1 MKLSELYESRKALH
15 AERDSILAQ
24 DSVTVEVEARGLE
37 VANELATV
45 EAEIRSAQL
54 RERFASSSA
63 VEIIAKRDMELGRE
77 ERDSK
82 KYRDQFVGWL
92 KGGQA
97 PEVRALSTATTPAT
111 AAGTIMVPA
120 VYETEIL
127 KFLAANSTM
136 INLADYKSGVT
147 GYPSLRYN
155 TQTSANY
162 GASLSTSG
170 TGSWIAEGGTA
181 VTNDMAL
188 AEVLLPP
195 RLCSPTTQVSQ
206 TLLRQA
212 NFDVEAEVM
221 LDLQAKMSKN
231 MEFGF
236 IGGVGGT
243 AMPTGIFDPA
253 STTVGVRSGASCATN
268 TNTRAQK
275 VTAATSSA
283 TVILDNLTQMRYNTL
298 PAAYWNSPGCAWI
311 IPQDVYAAIAA
322 TTVNNVPLFVPS
334 ADKGITGA
342 APFTLMGLPVYVTQY
357 VPVNVATA
365 GTTKTVMAVVGDI
378 RESYAIRQ
386 WAGIGMIRD
395 DITLATTGQVKYTAL
410 AFANANVTRGDA
422 LVQLRVSNIA

>member
-1 MKLSELYESRKALH
+1 MKLSELFESRKALT

-24 DSVTVEVEARGLE
+24 DSLTVEIEARGHE

-45 EAEIRSAQL
+45 EAEIRSAQM

-77 ERDSK
+77 ERDTK

-92 KGGQA
+92 KGGAA
-97 PEVRALSTATTPAT
+97 PEVRALTTATTPAT

-127 KFLAANSTM
+127 KYLDSQDFMRS
-136 INLADYKSGVT
+136 LADYRGGVT

-155 TQTSANY
+155 TQTSAAY
-162 GASLSTSG
+162 GGG
-170 TGSWIAEGGTA
+170 TGSWIAEGSSA
-181 VTNDMAL
+181 VVNDMAL

-221 LDLQAKMSKN
+221 MDLQKKISKN
-231 MEFGF
+231 QAFGF
-236 IGGVGGT
+236 IGGIGGT

-253 STTVGVRSGASCATN
+253 TTTTGVRTGATVGTG
-268 TNTRAQK
+268 NTRALK
-275 VTAATSSA
+275 VTAATSTSA
-283 TVILDNLTQMRYNTL
+283 VTIENLTKMRYETL
-298 PAAYWNSPGCAWI
+298 PAAYWNSPTCAWI
-311 IPQDVYAAIAA
+311 IPQDVYAAIAGII
-322 TTVNNVPLFVPS
+322 VNNVPLFVPS
-334 ADKGITGA
+334 SDAGITRS
-342 APFTLMGLPVYVTQY
+342 APATLMGLPVYVTPF
-357 VPVNVATA
+357 VPALVTSSGA
-365 GTTKTVMAVVGDI
+365 KTVMAVVGDI
-378 RESYAIRQ
+378 RESYSIRE

-395 DITLATTGQVKYTAL
+395 DITLATTGQVKYTAMS
-410 AFANANVTRGDA
+410 FANANITRGDA
-422 LVQLRVSNIA
+422 LVQLRVTNV

>member
-1 MKLSELYESRKALH
+1 MKLSELFESRKALT

-24 DSVTVEVEARGLE
+24 DSLTVEIEARGHE

-45 EAEIRSAQL
+45 EAEIRSAQM

-77 ERDSK
+77 ERDTK

-92 KGGQA
+92 KGGAA
-97 PEVRALSTATTPAT
+97 PEVRALTTATTPAT

-127 KFLAANSTM
+127 KYLDSQDFMRS
-136 INLADYKSGVT
+136 LADYRGGVT

-155 TQTSANY
+155 TQTSASY
-162 GASLSTSG
+162 GGG

-181 VTNDMAL
+181 VVNDMAL

-195 RLCSPTTQVSQ
+195 KLCSPTTQVSQ

-221 LDLQAKMSKN
+221 MDLQKKLSKN
-231 MEFGF
+231 QAFAF
-236 IGGVGGT
+236 IGGTGT
-243 AMPTGIFDPA
+243 NMPTGIFDPA
-253 STTVGVRSGASCATN
+253 TTTTGVRTTGSPATN
-268 TNTRAQK
+268 TNLRAQK
-275 VTAATSSA
+275 VTAATSSSSV
-283 TVILDNLTQMRYNTL
+283 TIENLTKMRYETL
-298 PAAYWNSPGCAWI
+298 PAAYWNSPTCAWI
-311 IPQDVYAAIAA
+311 IPQDVYAAIAGII
-322 TTVNNVPLFVPS
+322 VNNVPLFVPS
-334 ADKGITGA
+334 ADAGIRNA
-342 APFTLMGLPVYVTQY
+342 APFTLMGLPVYVTPY

-365 GTTKTVMAVVGDI
+365 STAVKTVMAVVGDI
-378 RESYAIRQ
+378 RESYSVRE

-395 DITLATTGQVKYTAL
+395 DITLATTGQVKYTAM
-410 AFANANVTRGDA
+410 AFANANITRGDA
-422 LVQLRVSNIA
+422 LVQLRVANLA

>member
-1 MKLSELYESRKALH
+1 MKLSELFESRKALT

-24 DSVTVEVEARGLE
+24 DSLTVEVEARGHE

-45 EAEIRSAQL
+45 EAEIRSAQM

-77 ERDSK
+77 ERDTK
-82 KYRDQFVGWL
+82 KYRDQFIGWL
-92 KGGQA
+92 KGGAA

-127 KFLAANSTM
+127 KYLDSQDFMRS
-136 INLADYKSGVT
+136 LADYRGGVT

-162 GASLSTSG
+162 GGG

-181 VTNDMAL
+181 VVNDMAL

-195 RLCSPTTQVSQ
+195 KLCSPTTQVSQ

-212 NFDVEAEVM
+212 NFSVEEEVM
-221 LDLQAKMSKN
+221 MDLQKKLAKN
-231 MEFGF
+231 QAFAF
-236 IGGVGGT
+236 IGGTGT
-243 AMPTGIFDPA
+243 NMPTGIFDPA
-253 STTVGVRSGASCATN
+253 TTTTGVRTGASCATN
-268 TNTRAQK
+268 TNLRTQK
-275 VTAATSSA
+275 VTAATSSSSV
-283 TVILDNLTQMRYNTL
+283 VIENLTKMRYETL
-298 PAAYWNSPGCAWI
+298 PAAYWNSPTCAWI
-311 IPQDVYAAIAA
+311 IPQDVYAAIAGIV
-322 TTVNNVPLFVPS
+322 VNNVPLFVPS
-334 ADKGITGA
+334 ADAGIRNA
-342 APFTLMGLPVYVTQY
+342 APFTLMGLPVYVTPY
-357 VPVNVATA
+357 IPVNVATA

-378 RESYAIRQ
+378 RESYSIRE

-395 DITLATTGQVKYTAL
+395 DITLATTGQVKYTAMS
-410 AFANANVTRGDA
+410 FANANITRGDA

>member
-1 MKLSELYESRKALH
+1 MKLSELFESRKALT

-24 DSVTVEVEARGLE
+24 DSLTVEVEARGHE

-45 EAEIRSAQL
+45 EAEIRSAQM

-77 ERDSK
+77 ERDTK

-92 KGGQA
+92 KGGAA

-111 AAGTIMVPA
+111 AAGTIMIPA

-162 GASLSTSG
+162 GATLATSG

-181 VTNDMAL
+181 ITNDMAL

-195 RLCSPTTQVSQ
+195 KLCSPTTQVSQ

-221 LDLQAKMSKN
+221 MDLQAKLSKN
-231 MEFGF
+231 LEFGF
-236 IGGVGGT
+236 IGGTGT
-243 AMPTGIFDPA
+243 NMPTGIFDPA
-253 STTVGVRSGASCATN
+253 STTCQVRTGASCASN
-268 TNTRAQK
+268 TNLRTQK

-283 TVILDNLTQMRYNTL
+283 SVILDNFTQMRYNLL
-298 PAAYWNSPGCAWI
+298 PSAYWNSPTCAWI
-311 IPQDVYAAIAA
+311 IPQDVYAAVAA
-322 TTVNNVPLFVPS
+322 TTVNSVPLFVPS
-334 ADKGITGA
+334 SDKGITGA

-378 RESYAIRQ
+378 RESYSIRQ

-410 AFANANVTRGDA
+410 AFANANVTRGDS
-422 LVQLRVSNIA
+422 LIQLRVSNIA

>member
-1 MKLSELYESRKALH
+1 MKLSELFESRKALT

-24 DSVTVEVEARGLE
+24 DSLTVEVEARGHE

-45 EAEIRSAQL
+45 EAEIRSAQM

-77 ERDSK
+77 ERDTK

-111 AAGTIMVPA
+111 AAGTIMIPA
-120 VYETEIL
+120 IYETEIL

-162 GASLSTSG
+162 GATLATSG

-181 VTNDMAL
+181 ITNDMAL

-195 RLCSPTTQVSQ
+195 KLCSPTTQVSQ

-221 LDLQAKMSKN
+221 MDLQAKLSKN
-231 MEFGF
+231 LEFGF
-236 IGGVGGT
+236 IGGTGT
-243 AMPTGIFDPA
+243 NMPTGIFDPA
-253 STTVGVRSGASCATN
+253 STTCQVRTGASCATN
-268 TNTRAQK
+268 TNLRTQK

-283 TVILDNLTQMRYNTL
+283 SVILDNFTQMRYNLL
-298 PAAYWNSPGCAWI
+298 PSAYWNSPTCAWI
-311 IPQDVYAAIAA
+311 IPQDVYAAVAA
-322 TTVNNVPLFVPS
+322 TTVNSVPLFVPS

-378 RESYAIRQ
+378 RESYSIRQ

-410 AFANANVTRGDA
+410 AFANANVTRGDS
-422 LVQLRVSNIA
+422 LIQLRVSNIA

>member
-1 MKLSELYESRKALH
+1 MKLSELFESRKALT

-24 DSVTVEVEARGLE
+24 DSFTVEIEARGHE

-45 EAEIRSAQL
+45 EAEIRSAQM

-77 ERDSK
+77 ERDTK

-92 KGGQA
+92 KGGAA

-120 VYETEIL
+120 IYETEIL
-127 KFLAANSTM
+127 KYLAANSTM

-162 GASLSTSG
+162 GASLATSG

-195 RLCSPTTQVSQ
+195 KLCSPTTQVSQ

-221 LDLQAKMSKN
+221 LDLQSKLSKN
-231 MEFGF
+231 LEFAF
-236 IGGVGGT
+236 VGGT
-243 AMPTGIFDPA
+243 GTNMPTGIFDPA
-253 STTVGVRSGASCATN
+253 STTVGIRTGASCATN
-268 TNTRAQK
+268 TNTREQK

-283 TVILDNLTQMRYNTL
+283 SVILDNLTQMRYNTL

-322 TTVNNVPLFVPS
+322 TTVNSVPLFVPS

-410 AFANANVTRGDA
+410 GFANAKVTRGDA
-422 LVQLRVSNIA
+422 LVQLRVSNIS

>member
-1 MKLSELYESRKALH
+1 MKLSELFESRKALT

-24 DSVTVEVEARGLE
+24 DSLTVEVEARGHE

-45 EAEIRSAQL
+45 EAEIRSAQM

-77 ERDSK
+77 ERDTK
-82 KYRDQFVGWL
+82 KYRDQFIGWL
-92 KGGQA
+92 KGGAA

-127 KFLAANSTM
+127 KYLDSQDFMRS
-136 INLADYKSGVT
+136 LADYRGGVT

-155 TQTSANY
+155 TQTSAAY
-162 GASLSTSG
+162 GGG

-195 RLCSPTTQVSQ
+195 KLCSPTTQVSQ

-221 LDLQAKMSKN
+221 MDLQKKLSKN
-231 MEFGF
+231 QAFAFM
-236 IGGVGGT
+236 GGT
-243 AMPTGIFDPA
+243 GTNMPTGIFDPA
-253 STTVGVRSGASCATN
+253 TTTTGVRTGASCASN
-268 TNTRAQK
+268 TNLRAQK
-275 VTAATSSA
+275 VTAATSDSA
-283 TVILDNLTQMRYNTL
+283 VTIANLTKMRYETL
-298 PAAYWNSPGCAWI
+298 PAAYWNSPTCAWI
-311 IPQDVYAAIAA
+311 IPQDVYAAIAGII
-322 TTVNNVPLFVPS
+322 VNNVPLFVPS
-334 ADKGITGA
+334 ADAGIRNA
-342 APFTLMGLPVYVTQY
+342 APFTLMGLPVYVTPY
-357 VPVNVATA
+357 IPVNVATA
-365 GTTKTVMAVVGDI
+365 SATIKTVMAVVGDI
-378 RESYAIRQ
+378 RESYSIRE

-395 DITLATTGQVKYTAL
+395 DITLATTGQVKYTAMS
-410 AFANANVTRGDA
+410 FANANITRGDA

>member
-1 MKLSELYESRKALH
+1 MKLSELFESRKALT

-24 DSVTVEVEARGLE
+24 DSLTVEVEARGHE

-45 EAEIRSAQL
+45 EAEIRSAQM

-77 ERDSK
+77 ERDTK
-82 KYRDQFVGWL
+82 KYRDQFIGWL
-92 KGGQA
+92 KGGAA

-127 KFLAANSTM
+127 KYLDSQDFMRS
-136 INLADYKSGVT
+136 LADYRGGVT

-155 TQTSANY
+155 TQTSAAY
-162 GASLSTSG
+162 GGG

-221 LDLQAKMSKN
+221 MDLQKKISKN
-231 MEFGF
+231 QAFGF
-236 IGGVGGT
+236 IGGIGGT

-253 STTVGVRSGASCATN
+253 TTTTGVRSGASCATN
-268 TNTRAQK
+268 TNLRTQK
-275 VTAATSSA
+275 VTAATSSSSV
-283 TVILDNLTQMRYNTL
+283 VIENLTKMRYEIL
-298 PAAYWNSPGCAWI
+298 PAAYWNSPTCAWI
-311 IPQDVYAAIAA
+311 IPQDVYAAIAGII
-322 TTVNNVPLFVPS
+322 VNNVPLFVPS
-334 ADKGITGA
+334 ADAGIRNA
-342 APFTLMGLPVYVTQY
+342 APFTLMGLPVYVTPY
-357 VPVNVATA
+357 IPVNVATA

-378 RESYAIRQ
+378 RESYSIRE

-395 DITLATTGQVKYTAL
+395 DITLATTGQVKYTAMS
-410 AFANANVTRGDA
+410 FANANITRGDA

>member
-1 MKLSELYESRKALH
+1 MKLSELFESRKALT

-24 DSVTVEVEARGLE
+24 DSLTVEIEARGHE

-45 EAEIRSAQL
+45 EAEIRSAQM

-77 ERDSK
+77 ERDTK

-111 AAGTIMVPA
+111 LAGTIMVPA

-127 KFLAANSTM
+127 KYLDSQDFMRS
-136 INLADYKSGVT
+136 LADYRGGVT

-155 TQTSANY
+155 TQTSASY
-162 GASLSTSG
+162 GGG
-170 TGSWIAEGGTA
+170 TGSWIAEGNSA
-181 VTNDMAL
+181 VVNDMAL

-212 NFDVEAEVM
+212 NFSVEEEVM
-221 LDLQAKMSKN
+221 MDLQKKLAKN
-231 MEFGF
+231 QAFAF
-236 IGGVGGT
+236 IGGIGGT

-253 STTVGVRSGASCATN
+253 TTTTGVRTGASCATN
-268 TNTRAQK
+268 TNLRAQK
-275 VTAATSSA
+275 VTAATSSSSV
-283 TVILDNLTQMRYNTL
+283 TIENLTKMRYETL
-298 PAAYWNSPGCAWI
+298 PAAYWNSPTCAWI
-311 IPQDVYAAIAA
+311 IPQDVYAAIAGII
-322 TTVNNVPLFVPS
+322 VNNVPLFVPS
-334 ADKGITGA
+334 ADAGIRNA
-342 APFTLMGLPVYVTQY
+342 APFTLMGLPVYVTPY
-357 VPVNVATA
+357 IPVNVATA

-378 RESYAIRQ
+378 RESYSIRE

-395 DITLATTGQVKYTAL
+395 DITLATTGQVKYTAM
-410 AFANANVTRGDA
+410 AFANANITRGDA

>member
-1 MKLSELYESRKALH
+1 
-15 AERDSILAQ
+15 
-24 DSVTVEVEARGLE
+24 
-37 VANELATV
+37 
-45 EAEIRSAQL
+45 
-54 RERFASSSA
+54 
-63 VEIIAKRDMELGRE
+63 
-77 ERDSK
+77 
-82 KYRDQFVGWL
+82 
-92 KGGQA
+92 
-97 PEVRALSTATTPAT
+97 
-111 AAGTIMVPA
+111 MVPA

-127 KFLAANSTM
+127 KYLAANSTM
-136 INLADYKSGVT
+136 INLSDYRSGIT

-162 GASLSTSG
+162 GATLATSG

-181 VTNDMAL
+181 ITNDMAL

-221 LDLQAKMSKN
+221 LDLQAKMGKN

-236 IGGVGGT
+236 IAGVGGT
-243 AMPTGIFDPA
+243 AMPTGIFDNA
-253 STTVGVRSGASCATN
+253 STSVQVRTGATVGAG
-268 TNTRAQK
+268 NTRALK
-275 VTAATSSA
+275 VTAATSTA
-283 TVILDNLTQMRYNTL
+283 AVILANLTEMRYNKL
-298 PAAYWNSPGCAWI
+298 PAAYWNSPSCAWI

-322 TTVNNVPLFVPS
+322 TTVNSVPLFVPS

-357 VPVNVATA
+357 VPVNV
-365 GTTKTVMAVVGDI
+365 TTTTVTTCMAVVGDI

-422 LVQLRVSNIA
+422 LVQLRVVNV

>member
-1 MKLSELYESRKALH
+1 MKLSELFESRKALT

-24 DSVTVEVEARGLE
+24 DSLTVEVEARGHE

-82 KYRDQFVGWL
+82 KYRDQFIGWL

-97 PEVRALSTATTPAT
+97 PEVRALSTATTPNT

-120 VYETEIL
+120 VYETGIL
-127 KFLAANSTM
+127 KYLDSQDFMRSLAEYRGNQ
-136 INLADYKSGVT
+136 T

-155 TQTSANY
+155 TQTSADY
-162 GASLSTSG
+162 GGG
-170 TGSWIAEGGTA
+170 TGSWIAEGDTA
-181 VTNDMAL
+181 IVNDMSL

-195 RLCSPTTQVSQ
+195 RLCSPSTQVSQ

-212 NFDVEAEVM
+212 NFDVEEEVM
-221 LDLQAKMSKN
+221 MDLQKKISKN
-231 MEFGF
+231 QAFGF
-236 IGGVGGT
+236 IGGIGGT
-243 AMPTGIFDPA
+243 KMPTGIFDPA
-253 STTVGVRSGASCATN
+253 STTVGVRTGASCATN
-268 TNTRAQK
+268 TNLRAQK
-275 VTAATSSA
+275 VTAATSSS
-283 TVILDNLTQMRYNTL
+283 TVVIENLTKMRYETL
-298 PAAYWNSPGCAWI
+298 PAAYWNSPTCAWI
-311 IPQDVYAAIAA
+311 IPQDVYAAIAGII
-322 TTVNNVPLFVPS
+322 VNNVPLFVPS
-334 ADKGITGA
+334 SDAGITRS
-342 APFTLMGLPVYVTQY
+342 APATLMGLPVYVTPY
-357 VPVNVATA
+357 IPANVATA
-365 GTTKTVMAVVGDI
+365 STSVKTVMAVVGDI
-378 RESYAIRQ
+378 RESYSIRE

-410 AFANANVTRGDA
+410 SFANANITRGNA

>member
-1 MKLSELYESRKALH
+1 MKLSELFESRKALT

-24 DSVTVEVEARGLE
+24 DSLTVEIEARGHE

-45 EAEIRSAQL
+45 EAEIRSAQM

-77 ERDSK
+77 ERDTK
-82 KYRDQFVGWL
+82 RYRDQFVGWL
-92 KGGQA
+92 KGGAA
-97 PEVRALSTATTPAT
+97 PEVRALTTATTPNT

-127 KFLAANSTM
+127 KHLDSQDFMRS
-136 INLADYKSGVT
+136 LADYRGGVT

-155 TQTSANY
+155 TQTSASY
-162 GASLSTSG
+162 GGG

-181 VTNDMAL
+181 VVNDMAL

-195 RLCSPTTQVSQ
+195 KLCSPTTQVSQ

-221 LDLQAKMSKN
+221 MDLQKKLSKN
-231 MEFGF
+231 QAFAF
-236 IGGVGGT
+236 VGGT
-243 AMPTGIFDPA
+243 GNNMPTGIFDPA
-253 STTVGVRSGASCATN
+253 TTTTGVRTGGSCATN

-275 VTAATSSA
+275 VTAATSSSSV
-283 TVILDNLTQMRYNTL
+283 TIENLTKMRYETL
-298 PAAYWNSPGCAWI
+298 PAAYWNSPTCAWI
-311 IPQDVYAAIAA
+311 IPQDVYAAIAGII
-322 TTVNNVPLFVPS
+322 VNNVPLFVPS
-334 ADKGITGA
+334 ADAGIRNA
-342 APFTLMGLPVYVTQY
+342 APFTLMGLPVYVTPY
-357 VPVNVATA
+357 IPVNVATA

-378 RESYAIRQ
+378 RESYSIRE

-395 DITLATTGQVKYTAL
+395 DITLATTGQVKYTAMS
-410 AFANANVTRGDA
+410 FANANITRGDA

>member
-1 MKLSELYESRKALH
+1 MKLSELFESRKALT

-24 DSVTVEVEARGLE
+24 DSLTVEVEARGHE

-45 EAEIRSAQL
+45 EAEIRSAQM

-77 ERDSK
+77 ERDTK
-82 KYRDQFVGWL
+82 KYRDQFIGWL
-92 KGGQA
+92 KGGAA

-127 KFLAANSTM
+127 KYLDSQDFMRS
-136 INLADYKSGVT
+136 LADYRGGVT

-155 TQTSANY
+155 TQTTANY
-162 GASLSTSG
+162 GGG
-170 TGSWIAEGGTA
+170 TGSWIAEGGSA
-181 VTNDMAL
+181 IVNDMAL

-195 RLCSPTTQVSQ
+195 KLCSPTTQVSQ

-221 LDLQAKMSKN
+221 MDLQRKLSKN
-231 MEFGF
+231 QAFAFM
-236 IGGVGGT
+236 GGT
-243 AMPTGIFDPA
+243 GTNMPTGIFDPA
-253 STTVGVRSGASCATN
+253 TTTTGVRTGASCATN
-268 TNTRAQK
+268 TNLRAQK
-275 VTAATSSA
+275 VTAATSSSSV
-283 TVILDNLTQMRYNTL
+283 TIENLTKMRYETL
-298 PAAYWNSPGCAWI
+298 PAAYWNSPTCAWI
-311 IPQDVYAAIAA
+311 IPQDVYAAIAGII
-322 TTVNNVPLFVPS
+322 VNNVPLFVPS
-334 ADKGITGA
+334 ADAGIRNA
-342 APFTLMGLPVYVTQY
+342 APFTLMGLPVYVTPY
-357 VPVNVATA
+357 IPVNVATA

-378 RESYAIRQ
+378 RESYSIRE

-395 DITLATTGQVKYTAL
+395 DITLATTGQVKYTAMS
-410 AFANANVTRGDA
+410 FANANITRGDA

>member
-1 MKLSELYESRKALH
+1 MKLSELFESRKALT

-24 DSVTVEVEARGLE
+24 DSLTVEIEARGHE

-45 EAEIRSAQL
+45 EAEIRSAQM

-77 ERDSK
+77 ERDTR
-82 KYRDQFVGWL
+82 KYREQFAGWL

-97 PEVRALSTATTPAT
+97 PEVRALTTATTPAT

-120 VYETEIL
+120 VYESEIL

-181 VTNDMAL
+181 ITNDMAL

-195 RLCSPTTQVSQ
+195 KLCSPTTQVSQ

-221 LDLQAKMSKN
+221 MDLQAKLSKN
-231 MEFGF
+231 LEFAF
-236 IGGVGGT
+236 VGGT
-243 AMPTGIFDPA
+243 GTNMPVGIFDTA
-253 STTVGVRSGASCATN
+253 STTCQVRTGATSAAGN
-268 TNTRAQK
+268 ARSAK
-275 VTAATSSA
+275 VTAATSTAS
-283 TVILDNLTQMRYNTL
+283 VILANLTEMRYTKL
-298 PAAYWNSPGCAWI
+298 PAAYWNSPSCAWI
-311 IPQDVYAAIAA
+311 IPQDVYAAIAG
-322 TTVNNVPLFVPS
+322 TTVNSVPLFVPS
-334 ADKGITGA
+334 ADAGITGA

-357 VPVNVATA
+357 VPALVTTSAAT
-365 GTTKTVMAVVGDI
+365 TCMAVVGDI

-410 AFANANVTRGDA
+410 AFANANITRGDA
-422 LVQLRVSNIA
+422 LVQLRVTNA

>member
-1 MKLSELYESRKALH
+1 MKLSELFESRKALT

-24 DSVTVEVEARGLE
+24 DSLTVEIEARGHE

-45 EAEIRSAQL
+45 EAEIRSAQM

-77 ERDSK
+77 ERDTK

-92 KGGQA
+92 KGGAA
-97 PEVRALSTATTPAT
+97 PEVRALTTATTPAT
-111 AAGTIMVPA
+111 LAGTIMVPA

-127 KFLAANSTM
+127 KYLDSQDFMRS
-136 INLADYKSGVT
+136 LADYRGGVT

-162 GASLSTSG
+162 GGG
-170 TGSWIAEGGTA
+170 TGSWIAEGSSA
-181 VTNDMAL
+181 IVNDMAL

-195 RLCSPTTQVSQ
+195 KLCSPTTQVSQ

-221 LDLQAKMSKN
+221 MDLQKKLSKN
-231 MEFGF
+231 QAFAFM
-236 IGGVGGT
+236 GGT
-243 AMPTGIFDPA
+243 GTNMPTGIFDPA
-253 STTVGVRSGASCATN
+253 TTTTGVRTGASCATN
-268 TNTRAQK
+268 TNLRTQK
-275 VTAATSSA
+275 VTAATSSSLV
-283 TVILDNLTQMRYNTL
+283 TIENLTKMRYETL
-298 PAAYWNSPGCAWI
+298 PAAYWNSPTCAWI
-311 IPQDVYAAIAA
+311 IPQDVYAAIAGIL
-322 TTVNNVPLFVPS
+322 VNNVPLFTPS
-334 ADKGITGA
+334 ADSGITPA
-342 APFTLMGLPVYVTQY
+342 APFQLMGLPVYVTPY
-357 VPVNVATA
+357 IPVNVATA

-378 RESYAIRQ
+378 RESYSIRE

-395 DITLATTGQVKYTAL
+395 DITLATTGQVKYTAMS
-410 AFANANVTRGDA
+410 FANANITRGDA

>member
-1 MKLSELYESRKALH
+1 MKLSELFESRKALTT
-15 AERDSILAQ
+15 ERDSILAQ
-24 DSVTVEVEARGLE
+24 DSLTVEIEARGHE

-45 EAEIRSAQL
+45 EAEIRSAQM

-63 VEIIAKRDMELGRE
+63 VETIAKRDMELGRE
-77 ERDSK
+77 ERDTK

-92 KGGQA
+92 KGGAA
-97 PEVRALSTATTPAT
+97 PEVRALSTATTPIT

-120 VYETEIL
+120 IYETEIL

-162 GASLSTSG
+162 GATLATSG

-195 RLCSPTTQVSQ
+195 KLCSPTTQVSQ

-221 LDLQAKMSKN
+221 MDLQAKLSKN
-231 MEFGF
+231 LEFGF
-236 IGGVGGT
+236 IGGTGT
-243 AMPTGIFDPA
+243 NMPTGIFDPA
-253 STTVGVRSGASCATN
+253 STTCQVRSGATVASG
-268 TNTRAQK
+268 NTRALK
-275 VTAATSSA
+275 VAAATSSA
-283 TVILDNLTQMRYNTL
+283 SVILDNFTQMRYNLL
-298 PAAYWNSPGCAWI
+298 PSAYWNSPSCAWI
-311 IPQDVYAAIAA
+311 IPQDVYAAVAA
-322 TTVNNVPLFVPS
+322 TTVNSVPLFVPS

-357 VPVNVATA
+357 VPVNTTTTA
-365 GTTKTVMAVVGDI
+365 LKTVMAVVGDI
-378 RESYAIRQ
+378 RESYSIRQ

-410 AFANANVTRGDA
+410 AFANANVTRGDS
-422 LVQLRVSNIA
+422 LIQLRVTNF

>member
-1 MKLSELYESRKALH
+1 MKLSELFESRKALT

-24 DSVTVEVEARGLE
+24 DSLTVEVEARGHE

-45 EAEIRSAQL
+45 EAEIRSAQM

-77 ERDSK
+77 ERDTK

-92 KGGQA
+92 KGGAA
-97 PEVRALSTATTPAT
+97 PEVRALSTATLPAT

-120 VYETEIL
+120 VYETQIL
-127 KFLAANSTM
+127 SYLTSQDFMRT
-136 INLADYKSGVT
+136 LADYRGGVT

-162 GASLSTSG
+162 GGG

-195 RLCSPTTQVSQ
+195 KLCSPTTQVSQ

-221 LDLQAKMSKN
+221 MDLQKKLAKN
-231 MEFGF
+231 QAFAF
-236 IGGVGGT
+236 IGGTGT
-243 AMPTGIFDPA
+243 NMPTGIFDPA
-253 STTVGVRSGASCATN
+253 TTTTGVRTGASCATN

-275 VTAATSSA
+275 VTAATSSSSV
-283 TVILDNLTQMRYNTL
+283 TIENLTKMRYDIL
-298 PAAYWNSPGCAWI
+298 PAAYWNSPTCAWI
-311 IPQDVYAAIAA
+311 IPQDVYAAIAG
-322 TTVNNVPLFVPS
+322 TIVNNVPLFTPS
-334 ADKGITGA
+334 ADSGITPA
-342 APFTLMGLPVYVTQY
+342 APFQLMGLPVFVTPY

-378 RESYAIRQ
+378 RESYSIRE

-395 DITLATTGQVKYTAL
+395 DITLATTGQVKYTAMS
-410 AFANANVTRGDA
+410 FANANITRGDA

>member
-1 MKLSELYESRKALH
+1 MKLSELYESRKALES
-15 AERDSILAQ
+15 ERDSILAQ
-24 DSVTVEVEARGLE
+24 DSLTVEVEARGLE

-45 EAEIRSAQL
+45 VAEIRSAQL

-77 ERDSK
+77 ERDTK

-97 PEVRALSTATTPAT
+97 PEVRALSTATTPTT
-111 AAGTIMVPA
+111 AAGTIMIPA
-120 VYETEIL
+120 IYETEIL
-127 KFLAANSTM
+127 KFLAAQSTM

-162 GASLSTSG
+162 GATLATSG

-181 VTNDMAL
+181 ITNDMAL

-195 RLCSPTTQVSQ
+195 KLCSPTTQVSQ

-221 LDLQAKMSKN
+221 MDLQSKLSKN
-231 MEFGF
+231 LEFAF
-236 IGGVGGT
+236 MGGT
-243 AMPTGIFDPA
+243 GTNMPTGIFDPA
-253 STTVGVRSGASCATN
+253 STSVGVRSGASCATN

-283 TVILDNLTQMRYNTL
+283 SVILDNLTQMRYNTL

>member
-1 MKLSELYESRKALH
+1 MKLSELFESRKALT

-24 DSVTVEVEARGLE
+24 DSLTVEVEARGHE

-45 EAEIRSAQL
+45 EAEIRSAQM

-77 ERDSK
+77 ERDTK

-92 KGGQA
+92 KGGAA

-127 KFLAANSTM
+127 KMLAANSTM

-162 GASLSTSG
+162 GASLATSG

-181 VTNDMAL
+181 ITNDMAL

-195 RLCSPTTQVSQ
+195 KLCSPTTQVSQ

-221 LDLQAKMSKN
+221 MDLQAKLSKN
-231 MEFGF
+231 LEFGF
-236 IGGVGGT
+236 IGGTGT
-243 AMPTGIFDPA
+243 NMPVGIFDTA
-253 STTVGVRSGASCATN
+253 STTCQVRTGATSASGNARSA
-268 TNTRAQK
+268 K
-275 VTAATSSA
+275 VTAATSTA
-283 TVILDNLTQMRYNTL
+283 AVILANLTEMRYTKL
-298 PAAYWNSPGCAWI
+298 PAAYWNSPSCAWI
-311 IPQDVYAAIAA
+311 IPQDVYAAIAG
-322 TTVNNVPLFVPS
+322 TTVNSVPLFVPS
-334 ADKGITGA
+334 ADAGITGA

-357 VPVNVATA
+357 VPVNVTTSAAT
-365 GTTKTVMAVVGDI
+365 TCMAVVGDI

-410 AFANANVTRGDA
+410 AFANANITRGDA
-422 LVQLRVSNIA
+422 LVQLRVVNA

>member
-1 MKLSELYESRKALH
+1 MKLSELFESRKALTT
-15 AERDSILAQ
+15 ERDSILAQ
-24 DSVTVEVEARGLE
+24 DSLTVEIEARGHE

-45 EAEIRSAQL
+45 EAEIRSAQM

-63 VEIIAKRDMELGRE
+63 VETIAKRDMELGRE
-77 ERDSK
+77 ERDTK

-92 KGGQA
+92 KGGAA
-97 PEVRALSTATTPAT
+97 PEVRALSTATTPIT

-120 VYETEIL
+120 IYETEIL

-162 GASLSTSG
+162 GATLATSG

-195 RLCSPTTQVSQ
+195 KLCSPTTQVSQ

-221 LDLQAKMSKN
+221 MDLQAKLSKN
-231 MEFGF
+231 LEFGF
-236 IGGVGGT
+236 IGGTGT
-243 AMPTGIFDPA
+243 NMPTGIFDPA
-253 STTVGVRSGASCATN
+253 STTCQVRSGATVASG
-268 TNTRAQK
+268 NTRALK
-275 VTAATSSA
+275 VAAATSSA
-283 TVILDNLTQMRYNTL
+283 SVILDNFTQMRYNLL
-298 PAAYWNSPGCAWI
+298 PSAYWNSPSCAWI
-311 IPQDVYAAIAA
+311 IPQDVYAAVAA

-357 VPVNVATA
+357 VPVNTTTTA
-365 GTTKTVMAVVGDI
+365 LKTVMAVVGDI
-378 RESYAIRQ
+378 RESYSIRQ

-410 AFANANVTRGDA
+410 AFANANVTRGDS
-422 LVQLRVSNIA
+422 LIQLRVTNF